1 MKRVLFLSAIYA
13 AFALCACFGVAF
25 VRQIPELLPSDEALF
40 RILSAVRYFLKLLPS
55 LCITGAL
62 IGSTIEFRKFSPRCR
77 ERFSD
82 DILYLFGIVIKT
94 SLIFVLLSTVAS
106 EIFLPAVTTKRA
118 SLRSNYLLYRDYLKW
133 GEHYL
138 NEGEL
143 ELALH
148 YAQGIAAIDSKSA
161 ESQTFISRAETA
173 YDVSEHRKNFEF
185 GTSEKPQTEPQTE
198 VVFISL
204 DFLQTKARA
213 FADQGDSFAA
223 QYYEKLVAEMQTAQ
237 TKSISL
243 EELKAKAKEEASK
256 GDGFALHYYSE
267 LAKEFNQKENTSLS
281 FEQLKAKA
289 KEAERKGDWFA
300 AHYYARLAERMD
312 GSDEGGAK
320 AWKQLSIP
328 QKSINYE
335 QYEAIYDVY
344 STKYYGYS
352 ALVNDD
358 PITAYYTFK
367 TLYDTSRE
375 LADDPDIQK
384 YLAQSEKALLQKYFF
399 VDEMNGIEPFESVRN
414 MFFSVKTDDGTF
426 VVFVQG
432 VANFAGGKYL
442 RGLSVHKFNTA
453 GEAEYSMVVPFAKL
467 FSSDG
472 DEINI
477 MVKSVYKEN
486 DAGIIEPI
494 FTTPDG
500 LSTMRESLVFTLP
513 IPYRDFNLVAESSVG
528 ADKMFLPQ
536 LMQFVRKSVQYG
548 FSTESHRL
556 ILVERLCYPLLL
568 LIIFVFCA
576 AVGWNYRVDNGFSF
590 RIRWIFVFPFL
601 TAILYI
607 ALSIGLYALKLL
619 AALIVGLVGFY
630 ALPVCLVA
638 CICMLTIA
646 SFLFLSRKA
655 D

>member
-1 MKRVLFLSAIYA
+1 MMFRNIAKILSSAQAKNRKPSRKPKLFLSLWIS
-13 AFALCACFGVAF
+13 C
-25 VRQIPELLPSDEALF
+25 RQKPARLL
-40 RILSAVRYFLKLLPS
+40 
-55 LCITGAL
+55 
-62 IGSTIEFRKFSPRCR
+62 
-77 ERFSD
+77 
-82 DILYLFGIVIKT
+82 
-94 SLIFVLLSTVAS
+94 
-106 EIFLPAVTTKRA
+106 
-118 SLRSNYLLYRDYLKW
+118 
-133 GEHYL
+133 
-138 NEGEL
+138 
-143 ELALH
+143 
-148 YAQGIAAIDSKSA
+148 
-161 ESQTFISRAETA
+161 
-173 YDVSEHRKNFEF
+173 
-185 GTSEKPQTEPQTE
+185 
-198 VVFISL
+198 
-204 DFLQTKARA
+204 TKAIRLPHSITKNWSQKCKQRKPNPFRSRNSKQKPKKKQTRA
-213 FADQGDSFAA
+213 TDLHCIIIQNS
-223 QYYEKLVAEMQTAQ
+223 QKSL
-237 TKSISL
+237 TKKKTHRFRLSN
-243 EELKAKAKEEASK
+243 SK
-256 GDGFALHYYSE
+256 
-267 LAKEFNQKENTSLS
+267 QKP
-281 FEQLKAKA
+281 KKPRA
-289 KEAERKGDWFA
+289 
-300 AHYYARLAERMD
+300 YARLAERMD

-500 LSTMRESLVFTLP
+500 ISTVRESLVFTLP

-576 AVGWNYRVDNGFSF
+576 AVGWNYRVDHGFSF